1 LSDFH
6 IRDWVGSAGA
16 RWNLEMIQFNREA
29 PLHTSLEFEIEMAA
43 GCLKISASKK
53 SPTNLGTLIARN
65 EGSILVNS

>member
-1 LSDFH
+1 
-6 IRDWVGSAGA
+6 
-16 RWNLEMIQFNREA
+16 MIQFNREA

-53 SPTNLGTLIARN
+53 SPTNLGTVIARN